1 MDQAD
6 PQPSLGSVLV
16 VGGCGFLGHHIVQA
30 LAKSGQA
37 STVTVLDL
45 QTTQNRQ
52 ADVGYHQGDISSWS
66 GVSSIFDRVKPDVVI
81 HTASP
86 SGTGAAHDLLRRVN
100 VVGTKN
106 LIELAGRHGCK
117 AFILTSSPSVISD
130 GQSDLINA
138 DERWAY
144 IPPDAQSE
152 YYAQTKVR

>member
-1 MDQAD
+1 MDQPD
-6 PQPSLGSVLV
+6 QRQSLGSVLV

-30 LAKSGQA
+30 LVKSGQA
-37 STVTVLDL
+37 STVMVLDL
-45 QTTQNRQ
+45 HTTHNRQ
-52 ADVGYHQGDISSWS
+52 ADVQYYQGDISSRS
-66 GVSSIFDRVKPDVVI
+66 SVNSIFDDVKPDVVI

-106 LIELAGRHGCK
+106 LVELAGRNGCK
-117 AFILTSSPSVISD
+117 AFVFTSSPSVISD

-138 DERWAY
+138 DERWGY
-144 IPPDAQSE
+144 IPPEAQTE